1 MDFQQTTLT
10 RLKSRLTRA
19 RAEALR
25 PPPKLNLIEWADS
38 YRFVSKKNSANPGLW
53 QTSRVPCAYG
63 PYLAVTE
70 KDTDTITVMASTQV
84 MKTEFLQNVAAYFIH
99 QDPASILFVQPTQKL
114 AEDFSKERFAPTR
127 DSTPVLRALIPD
139 AKSRDSGV
147 TITHKEYPGGTLDFV
162 GANSPVDL
170 ASRPKRIVLAD
181 EIDKYPAS
189 AGSEGDPLSL
199 AEERSSTFWNRKKV
213 RACSPTDETSS
224 RIAKEYAQSDQRRCF
239 VECPHCGQDQMM
251 RWSPETVIW
260 DKDESGNHLPETARY
275 YCESCGVG
283 WSEAERVRML
293 RALLDKPDK
302 GWRQTK
308 QFRCCGV
315 DRTPSEWTPEGRA
328 VCPECKTRS
337 HYNGH
342 AGFHVSKLYSTRH
355 KLADVVREWLNA
367 NKDREKLRK
376 FVNTALAEVWK
387 EKVERLD
394 PKALAE
400 RCEPYSAASVPETV
414 RLIVFGA
421 DTQDD
426 RLEVSFLGFGADEE
440 CWVLKHDV
448 IQGDTAK
455 KRVWEQLDELL
466 KVPFDTADGRRL
478 LVQAGCIDSQGHRGE
493 MVHAFCRARKNR
505 RIYPVKGQANDPR
518 GSKLIWPKTPSRTK
532 NSGDRLY
539 LVGVDTAKDAL
550 AARLT
555 IQPIDDGHGTPF
567 CIHFPQTGLSADYFE
582 QLTAE
587 KAITVIQNGRE
598 FRRWTPKSEGIRNEA
613 LDCFVYGMAARLSLP
628 TKLISPPR
636 IVAKQE
642 EPEKRA
648 KPEPELAEAV
658 PVSAQPET
666 VRTAPRPQRA
676 SRGRWNTYR

>member
-1 MDFQQTTLT
+1 M
-10 RLKSRLTRA
+10 RKA
-19 RAEALR
+19 RTEALR

-53 QTSRVPCAYG
+53 QTSRVPVAYG

-84 MKTEFLQNVAAYFIH
+84 MKTEFLQNVAGYFIH

-127 DSTPVLRALIPD
+127 ESTPVLRQLIPD

-170 ASRPKRIVLAD
+170 ASRPKRIVLSD

-213 RACSPTDETSS
+213 RACSPTDEKSS
-224 RIAKEYAQSDQRRCF
+224 RIAAEYAQSDQRRCY
-239 VECPHCGQDQMM
+239 VACPHCDHEQVL
-251 RWSPETVIW
+251 RFSPETVIW
-260 DKDESGNHLPETARY
+260 DKDEDGNHKPETVRY
-275 YCESCGVG
+275 FCEACGTG
-283 WSEAERVRML
+283 WSEAERVRAL
-293 RALLDKPDK
+293 RALLDRPDK
-302 GWRQTK
+302 GWRQTRP
-308 QFRCCGV
+308 FRCCGIEHV
-315 DRTPSEWTPEGRA
+315 PSQWTPEGRSI
-328 VCPECKTRS
+328 CPECHSAS
-337 HYNGH
+337 HYDGH

-355 KLADVVREWLNA
+355 KLADVVKEWLSA
-367 NKDREKLRK
+367 HKSKEKLRK

-400 RCEPYSAASVPETV
+400 RVEAYSADAVPSAVQLVTW
-414 RLIVFGA
+414 GA

-426 RLEVSFLGFGADEE
+426 RIEVTFQGWGADEE
-440 CWVLKHDV
+440 CWVLKHEV
-448 IQGDTAK
+448 LLGDTAK
-455 KRVWEQLDELL
+455 KVVWDALDELV
-466 KVPFDTADGRRL
+466 KEPFLSEDGRRL
-478 LVQAGCIDSQGHRGE
+478 IPQAGCIDSQGHRGE
-493 MVHAFCRARKNR
+493 MVHAFCRARKSR
-505 RIYPVKGQANDPR
+505 RIYAVKGQGNDAR

-539 LVGVDTAKDAL
+539 MVGVDTAKDAF
-550 AARLT
+550 ASRLSILT
-555 IQPIDDGHGTPF
+555 DGSGDPTPF
-567 CIHFPQTGLSADYFE
+567 AIHFPHEGLSEDYFE

-587 KAITVIQNGRE
+587 KAVTVVQNGRE
-598 FRRWTPKSEGIRNEA
+598 YRVWRPKTEGIRNEA

-628 TKLISPPR
+628 NRLRSTDPLKKAAKSPEHA
-636 IVAKQE
+636 VA
-642 EPEKRA
+642 EPK
-648 KPEPELAEAV
+648 
-658 PVSAQPET
+658 
-666 VRTAPRPQRA
+666 TAPAEPASAEPAQVSPVLPRPVRQRA
-676 SRGRWNTYR
+676 RWNAYR